1 MKRRTL
7 LSMAMV
13 ATMALATLT
22 GCGGSREGAAST
34 DTAADTAACS
44 TACTAR

>member
-13 ATMALATLT
+13 ATMALATFT
-22 GCGGSREGAAST
+22 GCGGSREGAAS
-34 DTAADTAACS
+34 DTATETTETAETTEA
-44 TACTAR
+44 